1 MMSQITGFGQANPPP
16 MNQLVH
22 SSAIARDAS
31 GKIVA
36 HVKILEQPAENKLR
50 FSYECE
56 CGVDGQVS
64 DEFVHNV
71 CLRVRDLFGRF
82 PSPGLF
88 CPKGSW
94 STDRCPNPEMY

>member
-31 GKIVA
+31 GKIAA

-50 FSYECE
+50 F
-56 CGVDGQVS
+56 
-64 DEFVHNV
+64 
-71 CLRVRDLFGRF
+71 R
-82 PSPGLF
+82 
-88 CPKGSW
+88 
-94 STDRCPNPEMY
+94 